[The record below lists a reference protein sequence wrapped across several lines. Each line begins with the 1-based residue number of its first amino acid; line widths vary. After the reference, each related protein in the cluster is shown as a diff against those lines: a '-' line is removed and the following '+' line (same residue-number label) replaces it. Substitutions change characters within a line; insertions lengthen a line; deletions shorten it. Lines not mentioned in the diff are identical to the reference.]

1 MNLINQSCEAYIQEP
16 GLNGIYKQIERA
28 GRTCYKSS
36 DKITED
42 SAKPFVERMIKER
55 DALSEKI
62 VKAEKGAREIEM
74 TEMSRSLLYA
84 QISAMKAYR
93 DILHSR
99 LLLAA
104 GGESK
109 INTR

>member
-1 MNLINQSCEAYIQEP
+1 MENYV
-16 GLNGIYKQIERA
+16 
-28 GRTCYKSS
+28 T
-36 DKITED
+36 
-42 SAKPFVERMIKER
+42 RMIEER